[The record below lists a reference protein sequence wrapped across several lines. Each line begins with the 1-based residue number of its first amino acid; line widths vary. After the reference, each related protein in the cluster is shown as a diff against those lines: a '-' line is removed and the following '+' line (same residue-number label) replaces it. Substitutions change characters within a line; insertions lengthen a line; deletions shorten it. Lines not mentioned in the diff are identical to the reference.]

1 MPDTML
7 AGGLTVKSLVWLG
20 GSRATRQLEH
30 AGLSGLPLGRA
41 MTEMAAYAATHKHNT
56 HGWPGTQRGTKR
68 ARTDGADGGG
78 TSGDYD
84 KDVKLSEGL
93 AASLGKG
100 KYAKQSD
107 LTRGAMLRYLTQTG
121 EVLFLSVLADSLSVE
136 GLVWLGGSKAMAA
149 LTNKQIQIKS
159 KYGTL

>member
-1 MPDTML
+1 M
-7 AGGLTVKSLVWLG
+7 KSLVWLG

-41 MTEMAAYAATHKHNT
+41 MTEMAAYAAWYAATHKHNID
-56 HGWPGTQRGTKR
+56 GWPGTHHGTKR
-68 ARTDGADGGG
+68 ARTDEADGGG

-121 EVLFLSVLADSLSVE
+121 EVLFLSVLADGLSVE
-136 GLVWLGGSKAMAA
+136 GLVWLGGWG
-149 LTNKQIQIKS
+149 QRQR
-159 KYGTL
+159 

>member
-1 MPDTML
+1 ME
-7 AGGLTVKSLVWLG
+7 ALVWLG
-20 GSRATRQLEH
+20 GSNATAALEQ

-41 MTEMAAYAATHKHNT
+41 MTEMAAYAATHKHNIDD
-56 HGWPGTQRGTKR
+56 WPGTQRGTKR
-68 ARTDGADGGG
+68 ARADEAGGGG

-107 LTRGAMLRYLTQTG
+107 LTRAAPRYQPGRVQLR
-121 EVLFLSVLADSLSVE
+121 
-136 GLVWLGGSKAMAA
+136 
-149 LTNKQIQIKS
+149 
-159 KYGTL
+159 